1 MRTVIYTSLALL
13 LLLTALTQWRAAR
26 NEARAEA
33 AYPPEG
39 EFLEIDGQRIHY
51 VMAGSGPDL
60 VLIHGASGNTREF
73 TFRMRDALSDRY
85 RVIIFDRPGLG
96 YSDPLDG
103 SDAALRDQALLLQR
117 AAARLG
123 ADRPLVLGQSYGGS
137 VALAWAVHAPE
148 HLAGLT
154 LVSAASNPW
163 STGLGT
169 YYTVLSSWWGQR
181 FVIPLLTAFVPPRVV
196 DNTINEVFLPETPPE
211 GYHDYIGA
219 GLTLRR
225 PAIRANALQRA
236 ALLDGILAQQ
246 PRYGN
251 ITQPVEII
259 HGSGDTTVPLS
270 VHSEPLSR
278 QIENANLTI
287 LDGAGHMPHH
297 TAMPAVIEAVD
308 RTAARAGLN

>member
-1 MRTVIYTSLALL
+1 MIYTSLALL
-13 LLLTALTQWRAAR
+13 LLLMALTQWRAAR

-85 RVIIFDRPGLG
+85 CVIIFDRPGLG

-123 ADRPLVLGQSYGGS
+123 ADRPLVLGQSYGGA

-148 HLAGLT
+148 TVAGLT

-181 FVIPLLTAFVPPRVV
+181 LLIPLLTAFVPPRVV
-196 DNTINEVFLPETPPE
+196 ENTINDVFLPERPPE
-211 GYHDYIGA
+211 GYNAYIGA

-225 PAIRANALQRA
+225 PAMRANALQRA
-236 ALLDGILAQQ
+236 ALLEGILAQQ
-246 PRYGN
+246 PRYN
-251 ITQPVEII
+251 EISQPVEII
-259 HGSGDTTVPLS
+259 HGSADTTVPLS
-270 VHSEPLSR
+270 IHSEPLSR
-278 QIENANLTI
+278 QIEGANLTI

-297 TAMPAVIEAVD
+297 TAMPAVIDAVD